1 MKKFLELGAVAFTVL
16 SLYSCGAK
24 QETAKTP
31 TAEPVSWSDTVRY
44 ENGKREYNYL
54 EIRGYNAEG
63 NLAVIDGYSVNDGV
77 ETYAQQS
84 IYQGGK
90 LVYVKGVNET
100 GTQILEETYTYR
112 EDGQIAESLVKS
124 WDDSRGKLMDE
135 SKVVYTYDEQG
146 NVVNIKESV
155 CQNLH
160 WYAAYEWVYTYQNGV
175 VTDRKDYTYTLAAK
189 QERKQSRWEL
199 YAYDDKG
206 RLKTYDFYVFDVKQ
220 GRQKHDSKTT
230 YEYNT
235 QGRLQ
240 KASVERH
247 KNTRKREPI
256 LSRVYNYD
264 YNAQGQLT
272 YFDRQ
277 KWTPKTKSF
286 VGEFSTNKA
295 YDEKGRL
302 VSSFS
307 LSITRPKTESQAL
320 TYSYPAEAKA
330 TSVCEAAKVAFFVP
344 VKDGKPVVD
353 VTEANKSLT
362 ELEDEK

>member
-1 MKKFLELGAVAFTVL
+1 M
-16 SLYSCGAK
+16 
-24 QETAKTP
+24 
-31 TAEPVSWSDTVRY
+31 
-44 ENGKREYNYL
+44 
-54 EIRGYNAEG
+54 
-63 NLAVIDGYSVNDGV
+63 
-77 ETYAQQS
+77 
-84 IYQGGK
+84 
-90 LVYVKGVNET
+90 
-100 GTQILEETYTYR
+100 
-112 EDGQIAESLVKS
+112 
-124 WDDSRGKLMDE
+124 
-135 SKVVYTYDEQG
+135 
-146 NVVNIKESV
+146 
-155 CQNLH
+155 
-160 WYAAYEWVYTYQNGV
+160 
-175 VTDRKDYTYTLAAK
+175 
-189 QERKQSRWEL
+189 
-199 YAYDDKG
+199 
-206 RLKTYDFYVFDVKQ
+206 FDVKQ